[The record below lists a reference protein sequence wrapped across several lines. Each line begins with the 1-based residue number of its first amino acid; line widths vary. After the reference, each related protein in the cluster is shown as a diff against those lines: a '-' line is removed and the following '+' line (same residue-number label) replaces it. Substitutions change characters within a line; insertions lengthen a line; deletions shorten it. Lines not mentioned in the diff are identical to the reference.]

1 MTAIQRKIHRRITL
15 LLVIA
20 CMITGLISPVSCD
33 GFFNILLKLNN
44 NQMELSMPDNSTS
57 IDCIVE
63 NAAQITFQRPEA
75 RRYGYDQVKLVRPAC
90 SSLFSSAGL
99 NLLTGRSYLF
109 VLLATLSAGTLSYF
123 HILFIQQKDGHK

>member
-1 MTAIQRKIHRRITL
+1 MTAIQRNIHRRITL
-15 LLVIA
+15 LLVIV

-33 GFFNILLKLNN
+33 GFFSILLKFNN
-44 NQMELSMPDNSTS
+44 NPMELSMPDNSPS

-63 NAAQITFQRPEA
+63 NATQISFQRPEA
-75 RRYGYDQVKLVRPAC
+75 RRYGYDYVELVSPAC

-99 NLLTGRSYLF
+99 NLLTGRFYLF
-109 VLLATLSAGTLSYF
+109 VLLATLSACTLSYF

>member
-1 MTAIQRKIHRRITL
+1 MTAVQHNRSKRITL

-20 CMITGLISPVSCD
+20 CMIMGLISPINCSV
-33 GFFNILLKLNN
+33 FFNSLLKLNN
-44 NQMELSMPDNSTS
+44 CPIEMSVPDNSTAQ
-57 IDCIVE
+57 DCIVE
-63 NAAQITFQRPEA
+63 IAAQISFQRPEA
-75 RRYGYDQVKLVRPAC
+75 RRYGSDQVKLVRPEC
-90 SSLFSSAGL
+90 SSFFSSAGL